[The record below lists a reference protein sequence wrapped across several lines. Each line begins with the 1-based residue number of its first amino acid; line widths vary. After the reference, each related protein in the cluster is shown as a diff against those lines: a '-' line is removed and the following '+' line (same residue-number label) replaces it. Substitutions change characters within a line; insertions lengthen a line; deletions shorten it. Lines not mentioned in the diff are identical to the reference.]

1 LPPAT
6 SRENTDFKIFL
17 MKAYRV
23 NFTDSTE
30 PYIYAAT
37 SSSTL
42 IAHVLN
48 DRPINGGTFADQ
60 LEQAL
65 DHKRSPE
72 YDLWAANQSGG
83 NHAAEKYVKEILE
96 KCQ

>member
-1 LPPAT
+1 
-6 SRENTDFKIFL
+6 

-30 PYIYAAT
+30 SYIYAAT
-37 SSSTL
+37 SFSTL
-42 IAHVLN
+42 LAHCLN
-48 DRPINGGTFADQ
+48 DRPIDGGSFADQ
-60 LEQAL
+60 FRPVQAYE
-65 DHKRSPE
+65 RAAE

-83 NHAAEKYVKEILE
+83 NHAAEKYVKEILV